1 MTTDRERP
9 HDMMT
14 AAAAR
19 NVERVLVVEDEAIVA
34 RDIERMLEQAGYDVV
49 VCANTYEAA
58 RRWAEQHTP
67 DLALVDIALPEGRM
81 AGLDLA
87 GGLRQRG
94 VRVVFVTAH
103 ADRETI
109 TRAGRLRPCGYLVK
123 PFTETQLLA
132 AVTFALAQP
141 AGEAATAET
150 LTQAVAGIES
160 RLGQLTTMLVEA
172 GVTPPPGE
180 PRPSIERLEALR
192 RLSAREREVLRLL
205 LANRRVPQIATRL
218 FISQHTVRTHLKSI
232 FRKLDV
238 HSQAELIDRLGQNV

>member
-1 MTTDRERP
+1 
-9 HDMMT
+9 MMT
-14 AAAAR
+14 AAVTS
-19 NVERVLVVEDEAIVA
+19 NTERVLVVEDEAIVA
-34 RDIERMLEQAGYDVV
+34 RDIERMLEQAGYDVAA
-49 VCANTYEAA
+49 CANTYEAA

-87 GGLRQRG
+87 GDLRRRG
-94 VRVVFVTAH
+94 ARVVFVTAH

-109 TRAGRLRPCGYLVK
+109 TRAGRLHPCGYLVK

-141 AGEAATAET
+141 ADQAATTET
-150 LTQAVAGIES
+150 LARAVAGIES

-172 GVTPPPGE
+172 GVAPPPAEAG
-180 PRPSIERLEALR
+180 PATERLEALR
-192 RLSAREREVLRLL
+192 QLSSREREVLRLL

-238 HSQAELIDRLGQNV
+238 HSQSELIERLGQDV